1 MKKFISFLMLSM
13 VFFASCSSDD
23 SSSNS
28 LSELTIQITSKQ
40 EVKDYSN
47 FQVTL
52 TELQSGQTS
61 TSKANS
67 EGVVVF
73 KVPNGTFKVVT
84 EDLVDDAVTMSGEVL
99 NFIVSEHKTIIE
111 LPVELV
117 VSPNNTSFVIDE
129 LYFNGA
135 KNGYAYTYYE
145 QYFTIRNIT
154 NKAIY
159 ADGLSFGVAG
169 DFNSLDVGDGM
180 SKFLPNDI
188 IISQFYT
195 IPGNGKTY
203 RVEPNASLV
212 IAFSAINHNESGN
225 QPKSL
230 DLSGADLEIYVQGG
244 MTVDNPEVPNVIV
257 NHSIFEAFHWQYSG
271 ATPMILFRLPEDA
284 DTFLAKNKVKLA
296 NPLSMGSMIQDY
308 VKLSSDYVI
317 DAVETGLKEEF
328 YHKVLPNAID
338 RGSILIAG
346 STYEGFLEQFVQRK
360 TVIDKDGKQTIQ
372 DTNNSTEDFVLNV
385 GGQKSYPKKK

>member
-1 MKKFISFLMLSM
+1 MKKFISFLLLSM
-13 VFFASCSSDD
+13 VFLASCSSDD
-23 SSSNS
+23 SSSNN

-67 EGVVVF
+67 DGVAVF
-73 KVPNGTFKVVT
+73 KVPNGTFKVMT
-84 EDLVDDAVTMSGEVL
+84 EDIVDDAVTMSGEVL
-99 NFIVSEHKTIIE
+99 NFIVSEQKTTIE

-169 DFNSLDVGDGM
+169 DFNSLNVGDGM

-195 IPGNGKTY
+195 IPGDGKTY

-230 DLSGADLEIYVQGG
+230 DLSGADLEIYVEGG

>member
-13 VFFASCSSDD
+13 VFLASCSSDD

-73 KVPNGTFKVVT
+73 KVPNGTFKVIT

-338 RGSILIAG
+338 RSSILIAG

>member
-1 MKKFISFLMLSM
+1 MKKYIGLLLLSI
-13 VFFASCSSDD
+13 VLFSSCSDDKESDH
-23 SSSNS
+23 
-28 LSELTIQITSKQ
+28 LSELMVQITSK
-40 EVKDYSN
+40 EKISDYTT

-67 EGVVVF
+67 EGIASF
-73 KVPNGTFKVVT
+73 KVPMGTFKVSA
-84 EDLVDDAVTMSGEVL
+84 EDLVDGAVTMSGEVL
-99 NFIVSEHKTIIE
+99 KFIVSEHQATIE

-117 VSPNNTSFVIDE
+117 VNPSNTTFVLDE

-135 KNGYAYTYYE
+135 KNGWSQTYYE
-145 QYFTIRNIT
+145 QYFTIRNLSD
-154 NKAIY
+154 KALY

-169 DFNSLDVGDGM
+169 DFNSLDVGDDM
-180 SKFLPNDI
+180 SKFLPDNV

-195 IPGNGKTY
+195 IPGNGKTF
-203 RVEPNASLV
+203 RVEPNGSLV
-212 IAFSAINHNESGN
+212 IAFSAINHNEKGD

-230 DLSGADLEIYVQGG
+230 DLSGADLEIYVEGG

-257 NHSIFEAFHWQYSG
+257 NHSIFQAFHWQYSG

-284 DTFLAKNKVKLA
+284 NTFIEKNTIKLP

-308 VKLSSDYVI
+308 IKLPNAYII
-317 DAVETGLKEEF
+317 DAVETGLAEEF
-328 YHKVLPNAID
+328 YHKVLPNSVD
-338 RGSILIAG
+338 RGSILVAG
-346 STYEGFLEQFVQRK
+346 STYGAFLEQFVQRK
-360 TVIDKDGKQTIQ
+360 SIIDKNGKETVQ
-372 DTNNSTEDFVLNV
+372 DTNNSTDDYILNV

>member
-1 MKKFISFLMLSM
+1 MKKIISFLLLSIIL
-13 VFFASCSSDD
+13 FTSCNSDD
-23 SSSNS
+23 NSSTS

-40 EVKDYSN
+40 NLEDYSN

-61 TSKANS
+61 TGKANK
-67 EGVVVF
+67 EGRAIF

-84 EDLVDDAVTMSGEVL
+84 EDLVDNAVTMSGEVL
-99 NFIVSEHKTIIE
+99 NFIVSEQKTTIE

-135 KNGYAYTYYE
+135 KNQYAYTYYE

-154 NKAIY
+154 DKAIY

-169 DFNSLDVGDGM
+169 DFNSLNVGDEM
-180 SKFLPNDI
+180 AKFLPDDI

-195 IPGNGKTY
+195 IPGDGKTF

-225 QPKSL
+225 QPNSL
-230 DLSGADLEIYVQGG
+230 DLSGADLEIYVEGG

-284 DTFLAKNKVKLA
+284 DTFLAKNKIKLA

-308 VKLSSDYVI
+308 VKLPSDYVV
-317 DAVETGLKEEF
+317 DAVETGLKQEF
-328 YHKVLPNAID
+328 YHKVLPNSID
-338 RGSILIAG
+338 RGSILVAG

-372 DTNNSTEDFVLNV
+372 DTNNSTEDFILNV

>member
-13 VFFASCSSDD
+13 VFLASCSSDD

-73 KVPNGTFKVVT
+73 KVPNGTFKVMT

-195 IPGNGKTY
+195 IPGDGKTY